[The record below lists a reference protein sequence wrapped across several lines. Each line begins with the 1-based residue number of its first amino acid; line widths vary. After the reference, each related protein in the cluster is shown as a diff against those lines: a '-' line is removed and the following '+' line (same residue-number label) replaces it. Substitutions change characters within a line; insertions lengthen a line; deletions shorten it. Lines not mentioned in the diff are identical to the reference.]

1 MYFSLEDIC
10 PEDGTKR
17 QLFIDT
23 DVSIFKFN
31 SSFVPDTVFKCHV
44 ELEVKNSNYGF
55 SVFIGT
61 VNNRIEIEMH
71 CIDYRVAGFVKMAIY
86 ASQHLKGRFGCFIL

>member
-61 VNNRIEIEMH
+61 VNNRIEI
-71 CIDYRVAGFVKMAIY
+71 DIY
-86 ASQHLKGRFGCFIL
+86 ALITELRAL